1 MAYELTIGKRP
12 YNGRDR
18 KAIRDEMLAREVK
31 IPSTCKSISK
41 EGVDFINKVK
51 LKVFRWFRD
60 KQKKDWGIMA

>member
-41 EGVDFINKVK
+41 EGVDFINKVNK
-51 LKVFRWFRD
+51 EIFR
-60 KQKKDWGIMA
+60 